1 MKQITVPAQTDVS
14 PESQQLFE
22 QMTKRL
28 GRVPNLY
35 AVMGYSSHALKAF
48 MDLDADLT
56 GGAFNGKQR
65 EAVALIVSEVN
76 HCEYCLAGHT
86 VAAIKQRLTMED
98 TLDIRRG
105 ESNDE
110 KIRAIVQL
118 AKAVAETRGYPA
130 PELVDNFYA
139 AGFNEGALMELIG
152 LVVVRIYTNYVYA
165 MTHIPVDFPAAPSL

>member
-1 MKQITVPAQTDVS
+1 MKQITVPAPEELS
-14 PESQQLFE
+14 PETQQLFE
-22 QMTKRL
+22 QMKKRL

-35 AVMGYSSHALKAF
+35 ATMGYSSHALKAF
-48 MDLDADLT
+48 MDIEADLI

-65 EAVALIVSEVN
+65 EAIALMVSEVN

-105 ESNDE
+105 QSSDE
-110 KIRAIVQL
+110 KIKAIVQL

-139 AGFNEGALMELIG
+139 AGFDEGALMELIG
-152 LVVVRIYTNYVYA
+152 LVVVRIYTNYVFA
-165 MTHIPVDFPAAPSL
+165 MTRIPIDFPAAAAL

>member
-1 MKQITVPAQTDVS
+1 MKQITVPAPEELS
-14 PESQQLFE
+14 PETQQLFE
-22 QMTKRL
+22 QMKKRL

-35 AVMGYSSHALKAF
+35 ATMGYSSHALKAF
-48 MDLDADLT
+48 MDIEADLI

-65 EAVALIVSEVN
+65 EAIALMVSEVN

-98 TLDIRRG
+98 TLDIRSG
-105 ESNDE
+105 QSSDE
-110 KIRAIVQL
+110 KIKAIVQL

-139 AGFNEGALMELIG
+139 TGFDEGALMELIG
-152 LVVVRIYTNYVYA
+152 LVVVRIYTNYVFA
-165 MTHIPVDFPAAPSL
+165 MTRIPIDFPAAAAL